1 MSFKTWW
8 LFVVVTFFLSA
19 TPGPNMLLVM
29 ATSARRG
36 FSKAVATMAGCM
48 TALLAMMSLSSLGLG
63 ALLQA
68 FPSVFT
74 VLRWA
79 GAAYLVYLGI
89 KSWLATVPEPAAA
102 TATAA
107 GSDAATGSGAAKFA
121 TAATAPVPG
130 RESRRLYRQGVLVAA
145 SNPKAILF
153 AAAFL
158 PQFIRPDAAKLP
170 QFLILLAT
178 FAVIEISWYV
188 LYAAS
193 GRRLASYLARPS
205 VLKAFNRVTGTVF
218 ILFAGLMAL
227 AHEGS

>member
-8 LFVVVTFFLSA
+8 LFVVVTFFVSA

-29 ATSARRG
+29 ATSARCG
-36 FSKAVATMAGCM
+36 FSKATATMAGCM
-48 TALLAMMSLSSLGLG
+48 TALLAMMSLSALGLG
-63 ALLQA
+63 ALLQV

-74 VLRWA
+74 ALRWTGA
-79 GAAYLVYLGI
+79 GYLAYLGI
-89 KSWLATVPEPAAA
+89 KTWFAPVPADDAA
-102 TATAA
+102 TAEPASR
-107 GSDAATGSGAAKFA
+107 G
-121 TAATAPVPG
+121 
-130 RESRRLYRQGVLVAA
+130 ESRRLYRQGVLVAA

-188 LYAAS
+188 LYAGS
-193 GRRLASYLARPS
+193 GHRLASYLARAS
-205 VLKAFNRVTGTVF
+205 VLKTFNRVTGTVF
-218 ILFAGLMAL
+218 VVFAGFMAL
-227 AHEGS
+227 AHQGD